1 MRNGDVIKLYE
12 TLDRISANKELKF
25 NVKVGYILAKNKEKL
40 RQEAIIIYNERRK
53 IILEYGNTQGN
64 DIIVPKDKIDEVN
77 SKLDDLFDIE
87 NDVEIIQLPLEAFE
101 DYELNMED
109 IEGLQELFYPVE
121 FTSPPIC
128 E

>member
-109 IEGLQELFYPVE
+109 IEGLEKLFYPIE
-121 FTSPPIC
+121 FTGPPIY

>member
-87 NDVEIIQLPLEAFE
+87 NDVEIIQLPLGAFE
-101 DYELNMED
+101 DYKLNMED
-109 IEGLQELFYPVE
+109 IEGLEKLFYPVE
-121 FTSPPIC
+121 FTGPPIY